1 MKLKM
6 KILFL
11 LSVLIAF
18 PFTAAPAYAL
28 NPGNYFYFRDGAGA
42 VDVSEMVGQA
52 IENAAIN
59 MGSQIKDSTG
69 SDDTSVMQAL
79 MSASMATEWFAVR
92 SVLFGVQGIDKV
104 GDMVSGGKMDEYKK
118 MVAVGYIFNILKNY
132 VGDQTS
138 ESAEAGKEAISQQA
152 KEIVDAWDGKSAD
165 HLISQLQ
172 PLMAQIHD
180 IGGSSDWYYY
190 SGGSSTDASLAPI
203 ASDIARL
210 EAIAASAERMK
221 GIPGIDS
228 EAGSLYDRM
237 NVIGFSLLGLAF
249 IAQLAWSAFLH
260 AKGDFQGNLGSTV
273 IKYVTIIFV
282 LIAVPHIVLFGIS
295 IADSI
300 KDLILNPS
308 GSGNGTDQYRALQLA
323 LEMRTAASGVANSS
337 WSVTAALT
345 NGLTYAISVLA
356 QAVIYI
362 LLILGDV
369 MLAISILA
377 GPLVIPLSLLP
388 SFGDYLSKWFKGIVT
403 FLMYP
408 IAAAM
413 YSVLLS
419 ALVMSSLD
427 VSTLTI
433 LIISICYLMG
443 ALKIPNIAEQM
454 NGAVMASVAAG
465 IAAAPMKAAGAGL
478 GTAGS
483 LAGAG
488 LSKIA
493 GKSADT

>member
-18 PFTAAPAYAL
+18 PFNAAPAYAL

-42 VDVSEMVGQA
+42 VDVSEMVGKA

-118 MVAVGYIFNILKNY
+118 MVVAGYMYNILKNY
-132 VGDQTS
+132 IGDQS
-138 ESAEAGKEAISQQA
+138 NADDGKKSIAERA
-152 KEIVDAWDGKSAD
+152 KEMVDSWDGKDPSA
-165 HLISQLQ
+165 LLSSLQ
-172 PLMAQIHD
+172 PLITQIHD
-180 IGGSSDWYYY
+180 IGSSLDRYAG
-190 SGGSSTDASLAPI
+190 GGSVGNKYNDLIAPI
-203 ASDIARL
+203 TSDIARL